1 MESTLLTLSLL
12 GAPIDKTTFNNPL
25 IVTETAQVQIVEP
38 PKPITW
44 ESNPA
49 QCNQTTQW
57 IAKEEPFYCIDKPKP
72 RQSSFSR
79 EKSTQP
85 NQSTQSGNTYS
96 YGYCTAYV
104 KNQLS
109 WVPNGWGDAR
119 NWASNARN
127 SGFTVSSTPIV
138 GSIATKSNHVALVI
152 AVNGDQITISEANY
166 QGWNVVSSRTIGTT
180 GWQFIY

>member
-1 MESTLLTLSLL
+1 MWILT
-12 GAPIDKTTFNNPL
+12 GDTPPTPPL
-25 IVTETAQVQIVEP
+25 ISIVIEEKVEAPVP
-38 PKPITW
+38 PPITW

-57 IAKEEPFYCIDKPKP
+57 IAKEEPFYCIEKPKP

-85 NQSTQSGNTYS
+85 NQSGNTYS

-127 SGFTVSSTPIV
+127 AGFTVSNTPII
-138 GSIATKSNHVALVI
+138 GSIATKSNHVAVVTAI
-152 AVNGDQITISEANY
+152 NGDQITISEANY
-166 QGWNVVSSRTIGTT
+166 VKWNVISSRTISTT
-180 GWQFIY
+180 GWLFIY